1 MKIFFSPNSE
11 FSDSKV
17 VWASISLNICLY
29 VYVYKLK
36 DICVCIANKMNPSP
50 SLISKGILFNTKW
63 DIEDLKPNSSSQK
76 KLVVSLMTP
85 PQLLTKRRDVLTWS
99 WDIYIYIYI
108 FQYLDFFWFT
118 SYLLLLIPRG
128 ILGTVINGYSEIL
141 RQVLWTGLCKN
152 VSKSL

>member
-1 MKIFFSPNSE
+1 MKVFFSPNSE

-108 FQYLDFFWFT
+108 YFNIWIFFGLLVIYYY
-118 SYLLLLIPRG
+118 SYPG
-128 ILGTVINGYSEIL
+128 AF
-141 RQVLWTGLCKN
+141 
-152 VSKSL
+152 